1 MIRADVMDLITETA
15 SAHGVHQS
23 VTETAR
29 TVFCTVQSVS
39 RSEFYTAANAGMRPE
54 WVFRLEAA
62 DDYQDER
69 VVRFRGQRLRVV
81 RTYLTEDGGI
91 EITCERSDVN
101 GTD

>member
-29 TVFCTVQSVS
+29 TVYCTVQSVS

-54 WVFRLEAA
+54 LVFRLEAA
-62 DDYQDER
+62 EDYQDER
-69 VVRFRGQRLRVV
+69 VVRFRGQKLWVV

-91 EITCERSDVN
+91 EITCERSDVT

>member
-29 TVFCTVQSVS
+29 TVYCTVQSVS

-62 DDYQDER
+62 EDYQDER
-69 VVRFRGQRLRVV
+69 VVRFRGQKLRVV
-81 RTYLTEDGGI
+81 RTYPTDDGGI